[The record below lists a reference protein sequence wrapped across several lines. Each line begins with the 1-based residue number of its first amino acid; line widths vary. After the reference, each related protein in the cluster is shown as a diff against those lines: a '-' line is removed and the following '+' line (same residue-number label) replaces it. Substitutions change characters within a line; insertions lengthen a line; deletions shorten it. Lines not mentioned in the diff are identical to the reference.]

1 MKGKT
6 YSFLIGA
13 ALLARSLAAA
23 FHLNAAV
30 GQAGGG
36 VVYLNVTDK
45 CGDPRSG
52 GNFTVTEQGLG
63 NGTMTANIPTP
74 VDTTQ
79 QGLHVDE
86 ANKAMQAN
94 NTQGAMTHVIL
105 ALEEIETILGGNATS
120 TANATDTKMGNSTSI
135 GPLMP

>member
-1 MKGKT
+1 MERKT

-13 ALLARSLAAA
+13 ALLAGSLAAA

-30 GQAGGG
+30 GQTGGG
-36 VVYLNVTDK
+36 VIPLNSTDK
-45 CGDPRSG
+45 GGDPRAAC
-52 GNFTVTEQGLG
+52 NFTVTEQRLG
-63 NGTMTANIPTP
+63 NGTVPASIPTP
-74 VDTTQ
+74 IDTTQ
-79 QGLHVDE
+79 LRMHVDE
-86 ANKAMQAN
+86 ANRALQAS

-120 TANATDTKMGNSTSI
+120 TANATDTTMGNSTSI